1 MRTNI
6 ILTVTFLSFAIIA
19 LNSAGIERIGGTQLN
34 GNGCVCH
41 TTIESPNVQVWIEG
55 PDTMMAGQSAI
66 YKMYM
71 FGGPA
76 IAGGYNVAVRYGL
89 LNLIDTF
96 SVLIDN
102 ELTQN
107 FPLPFST
114 VNDTIFWEFLYIA
127 PDSVDIDTI
136 YSVGLSTNWD
146 TIPDDRDQ
154 WAYGPKFTVRIEQN
168 TVPIELISFNVELVD
183 SKVMLSWSTASEK
196 NNKGFEIQRLTP
208 SLSEGEGDT
217 NWKRIGFA
225 NGEGTSTNIKN
236 YSFVDYNLNNGR
248 YHYRLKQIDFDGNF
262 SYSQEIEVE
271 VNSTPQEFK
280 LFQNYPNP
288 FNPTTKIKFTV
299 PSITL
304 QQAQSD
310 NHVTLKIY
318 DLLGNQVAVLVDE
331 YKSAGYCEIEFNAGN
346 YLASGVYL
354 INFKSGSYSNTKKMM
369 LLR

>member
-55 PDTMMAGQSAI
+55 PDTMIAGQSAI

-76 IAGGYNVAVRYGL
+76 IAGGYNVAVRFGL
-89 LNLIDTF
+89 LNRVDTF

-114 VNDTIFWEFLYIA
+114 ANDTIFWEFLYIA

-154 WAYGPKFTVRIEQN
+154 WAYGQKFTVRIEQN
-168 TVPIELISFNVELVD
+168 TIPIELILFNAKLVD
-183 SKVMLSWSTASEK
+183 TKVKLSWVTASEK
-196 NNKGFEIQRLTP
+196 NNRGFEVERKVFSQQSSGGKI
-208 SLSEGEGDT
+208 EFE
-217 NWKRIGFA
+217 KIGFVE
-225 NGEGTSTNIKN
+225 GKGTSSAKSF
-236 YSFVDYNLNNGR
+236 YSFFDGGKINAKAV
-248 YHYRLKQIDFDGNF
+248 YRLKQIDFDGNF
-262 SYSQEIEVE
+262 TYSQEIEVE

-299 PSITL
+299 PSITP

-331 YKSAGYCEIEFNAGN
+331 YKSAGYYEIEFNAGN

-354 INFKSGSYSNTKKMM
+354 INFKAGSYSNTKKMM